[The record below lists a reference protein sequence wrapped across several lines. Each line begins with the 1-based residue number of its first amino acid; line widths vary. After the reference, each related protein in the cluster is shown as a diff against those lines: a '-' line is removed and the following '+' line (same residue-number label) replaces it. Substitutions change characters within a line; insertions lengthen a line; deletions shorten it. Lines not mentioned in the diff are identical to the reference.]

1 MKVVLTEN
9 IPKLGGKWEVKDVSP
24 GYARNFLF
32 PRKLASPATPELE
45 ERALIERKKIE
56 ETAERKLAS
65 VEALIT
71 KLDGIELHIFA
82 KADDNG
88 TLFGSVGHKEI
99 AEALKK
105 EGIDIDASSFK
116 VQKAIK
122 ERGEHIAVLEFA
134 DGLEAEIKVIID
146 SEG

>member
-9 IPKLGGKWEVKDVSP
+9 VPKLGGKWEVKDVPS

-32 PRKLASPATPELE
+32 PRKLASPVTPELE
-45 ERALIERKKIE
+45 ERASIEHKKRE
-56 ETAERKLAS
+56 EAAEKKLAS

-82 KADDNG
+82 KTDDSG

-105 EGIDIDASSFK
+105 GGIDIDASSFK
-116 VQKAIK
+116 VQKTLK
-122 ERGEHIAVLEFA
+122 EKGEHTAVLEFA

-146 SEG
+146 SEE